1 MKNLKSILKK
11 LTLILL
17 ASFILAGSP
26 NLLAMDPDPKGED
39 VPSFHEAGAQAKESR
54 VDFEGAEDSE
64 DSDSDF
70 DSDFDTESEYSDD
83 EQEKRKIKFVLQDG
97 TKIPLSENFNHNIS
111 GYISALVMFSGSEVE
126 IKIDES
132 SPENIRQVCNETII
146 KKFINYLEKV
156 SENTS
161 MLMLRSDLEDET
173 PDDFKALAVLANFF
187 EVNFLMHACAPRC
200 VETLTSTD
208 NLNKF
213 KKDPTMRELFG
224 DYFPGWRW
232 LINLSQYHSYFVDS
246 FGYKETQSL
255 DFDKSILEI
264 RSDCQHVRVEY
275 DSENYSLS
283 ISRRD
288 GDNFVVVSKE
298 YCVCGFTVS
307 PDGKTV
313 CILSCA
319 DSLKILRWNGRKY
332 VNQLLRYNRVS
343 RYINGCRISQ
353 DSKTI
358 YIYSMPRE
366 TRLSYTLNIL
376 SLIGDRFVE
385 VCNYENISS
394 YELST
399 NSKMVRVKLLDDTF
413 KILRK
418 YPEVKNIEQ
427 AMFLSLAQNKHNSE
441 TQTGLDLTLPDSE
454 EQNTIDLL
462 ETFRS
467 MPTET
472 QSGLIRD
479 WNVKVSAEIELELG
493 VDQAEAEPGRETRET
508 LRSRL
513 VRIGRNIM
521 SQVGRCNRCAVS
533 QED

>member
-17 ASFILAGSP
+17 ASFLLAGSP
-26 NLLAMDPDPKGED
+26 NLLAMDPDTTSSI
-39 VPSFHEAGAQAKESR
+39 VAGSESE
-54 VDFEGAEDSE
+54 VALAGCGAEEHD
-64 DSDSDF
+64 
-70 DSDFDTESEYSDD
+70 ESE
-83 EQEKRKIKFVLQDG
+83 EEKIKFVLQDG
-97 TKIPLSENFNHNIS
+97 TEIFLPETVDPNIS
-111 GYISALVMFSGSEVE
+111 GYISSLVILYGSKYPE
-126 IKIDES
+126 IKINEE
-132 SPENIRQVCNETII
+132 SPENIRRVCNETII

-462 ETFRS
+462 ETF
-467 MPTET
+467 E
-472 QSGLIRD
+472 
-479 WNVKVSAEIELELG
+479 NVDTKSLRISNEDYHPNAKGPKIIAKFIYEKIHLE
-493 VDQAEAEPGRETRET
+493 
-508 LRSRL
+508 
-513 VRIGRNIM
+513 
-521 SQVGRCNRCAVS
+521 
-533 QED
+533 